1 MTEVVQYTVRGNRS
15 VLVEIDSDPYA
26 SVPAGRNGRVRELR
40 TAFESRLADVRE
52 AAEAAL
58 LELRKDIDPDEL
70 KLSFGIKLTG
80 ELGAVVARS
89 AVEGNLSV
97 ELVWKKSPS

>member
-1 MTEVVQYTVRGNRS
+1 MAEVVQYTVRGDRS

-26 SVPAGRNGRVRELR
+26 SVPAGRGGRIRELR
-40 TAFESRLADVRE
+40 TTFESRLADVRD

-70 KLSFGIKLTG
+70 KLSFGVKLGG
-80 ELGAVVARS
+80 ELGAVIARS
-89 AVEGNLSV
+89 TVEGNLAV
-97 ELVWKKSPS
+97 ELVWKKPS